1 MIISKKLQDAIN
13 AQIGNELGASSQY
26 LQIAAYFDGETLP
39 NLAQFFFLQ
48 ADEERAH
55 AMKFLHYLLE
65 VGAQVA
71 VPAIEAP
78 KVSFSSAK
86 EAVGAALNWEKD
98 VTRQIYGLVDTA
110 NEDKDYISQRFLDY
124 YVNEQLEEIST
135 MDTLLNMVKKAG
147 EKNLFVLDSRAMAL
161 RARAEGEA

>member
-13 AQIGNELGASSQY
+13 TQIGNELGASSQY
-26 LQIAAYFDGETLP
+26 LQIAAYFDAETLP
-39 NLAQFFFLQ
+39 NLSQFFFLQ

-65 VGAQVA
+65 VGAQVD

-78 KVSFSSAK
+78 KVTFSSAE

-98 VTRQIYGLVDTA
+98 VTKQIYGLVDIA
-110 NEDKDYISQRFLDY
+110 NDDKDYISQRFLDY
-124 YVNEQLEEIST
+124 YVVEQLEEISM
-135 MDTLLNMVKKAG
+135 MDTLLSMVKKAG
-147 EKNLFVLDSRAMAL
+147 EKNLFVLDNRVMAL
-161 RARAEGEA
+161 RGPEGEA

>member
-71 VPAIEAP
+71 VPAVEAP
-78 KVSFSSAK
+78 KPTFSSAE
-86 EAVGAALNWEKD
+86 EAVGAALTWEKE
-98 VTRQIYGLVDTA
+98 VTQQIYNLVDIAKT
-110 NEDKDYISQRFLDY
+110 DKDFISERFLDY
-124 YVNEQLEEIST
+124 YVVEQLEEISM
-135 MDTLLNMVKKAG
+135 MDTLLNMVRKAG
-147 EKNLFVLDSRAMAL
+147 EKNLFVLDGRVLSL
-161 RARAEGEA
+161 RPQEGEE

>member
-13 AQIGNELGASSQY
+13 TQISNELGASLQY

-48 ADEERAH
+48 SDEERAH

-71 VPAIEAP
+71 IPAVEAP
-78 KVSFSSAK
+78 KVDFASAE
-86 EAVGAALNWEKD
+86 EAVGAALTWEQD
-98 VTRQIYGLVDTA
+98 VTQQIYGLVDIA

-124 YVNEQLEEIST
+124 YVVEQLEEISL
-135 MDTLLNMVKKAG
+135 MDTLLNMVRKAG
-147 EKNLFVLDSRAMAL
+147 EKNLFMLDNRVLAL
-161 RARAEGEA
+161 REEEGEE